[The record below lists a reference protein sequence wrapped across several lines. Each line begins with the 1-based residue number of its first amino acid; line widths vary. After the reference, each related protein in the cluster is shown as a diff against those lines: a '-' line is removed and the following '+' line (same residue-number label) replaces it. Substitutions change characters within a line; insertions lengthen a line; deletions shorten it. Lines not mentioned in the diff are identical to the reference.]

1 MPSELQNF
9 VSNAFSDARS
19 TIGGESLVIG
29 TGATLSAVLSEITS
43 ADTYSNTGFIPSAL
57 FQAVVDSDE
66 FTTAYP
72 LESKNYVGKKV
83 TARGIVFRLT
93 EVMNGASFVTIK
105 LESITKS

>member
-1 MPSELQNF
+1 MAQLNLCHLLRKRRNLQKEE
-9 VSNAFSDARS
+9 RL
-19 TIGGESLVIG
+19 LV
-29 TGATLSAVLSEITS
+29 TLSAVLSEITS

-66 FTTAYP
+66 FTAAYP

-93 EVMNGASFVTIK
+93 EVMSGASFVTLK